1 MITTSIHLEYNK
13 TVESPWKMS
22 MVNALQKEAFLS
34 DKPEFFENFLE
45 EGEYDAGTDR
55 HTRLVLKLYHILKSI
70 QYSDLKRILARYY
83 SNTLP
88 NILLT
93 LELEKE
99 GIAEITINL
108 YAPDG
113 KVELTSTRGIGLL
126 DSFEKDVQVEFK
138 YAQPGILK
146 PAPKYFYVI
155 DINKLN
161 TLPVFENHQDVLDN
175 IKQLHEL
182 AQEISKEVLK

>member
-1 MITTSIHLEYNK
+1 MITTSIHLKYDK
-13 TVESPWKMS
+13 SAPSPWIMS
-22 MVNALQKEAFLS
+22 MVNALQKEPLYS
-34 DKPEFFENFLE
+34 DAPEFFENFLE

-55 HTRLVLKLYHILKSI
+55 HTRLVLKLYHVLKSI
-70 QYSDLKRILARYY
+70 QYSDLKGILAKYY
-83 SNTLP
+83 SNVLP
-88 NILLT
+88 NVVLT

-99 GIAEITINL
+99 GTAEITINL

-113 KVELTSTRGIGLL
+113 KVELTSTRGIGLF
-126 DSFEKDVQVEFK
+126 DPFEKDVQVEFK

-146 PAPKYFYVI
+146 PVPKYFYMI
-155 DINKLN
+155 DINQLN
-161 TLPVFENHQDVLDN
+161 TLPVFENHRDVLDN

>member
-1 MITTSIHLEYNK
+1 MITTSIHLKYDK
-13 TVESPWKMS
+13 SAQSPWIMS
-22 MVNALQKEAFLS
+22 MVNALQKEPLYS
-34 DKPEFFENFLE
+34 DAQEFFENFLE

-55 HTRLVLKLYHILKSI
+55 HTRLVLKLYHVLKSI
-70 QYSDLKRILARYY
+70 QYSDLKGILAKYY
-83 SNTLP
+83 SNVLP
-88 NILLT
+88 NVVLT

-99 GIAEITINL
+99 GTAEITINL

-113 KVELTSTRGIGLL
+113 KVELTSTRGIGLF
-126 DSFEKDVQVEFK
+126 DPFEKDVQVEFK

-155 DINKLN
+155 DINQLD
-161 TLPVFENHQDVLDN
+161 TLPVLENHQDVLDN

>member
-1 MITTSIHLEYNK
+1 MITTSIHLKYDK
-13 TVESPWKMS
+13 SAQSPWIMS
-22 MVNALQKEAFLS
+22 MVNALQKEPLYS
-34 DKPEFFENFLE
+34 DAPEFFENFLE

-55 HTRLVLKLYHILKSI
+55 HTRLVLKLYHVLKSI
-70 QYSDLKRILARYY
+70 QYSDLKGMLAKYY
-83 SNTLP
+83 SNMLP
-88 NILLT
+88 NVVLT

-99 GIAEITINL
+99 GTAEITINL

-113 KVELTSTRGIGLL
+113 KVELTSTRGIGLF

-146 PAPKYFYVI
+146 PAPKYFYVV
-155 DINKLN
+155 DISKLD
-161 TLPVFENHQDVLDN
+161 TLPIFENHQDVLDN

>member
-1 MITTSIHLEYNK
+1 MITTSIHLKYDK
-13 TVESPWKMS
+13 STQSPWIMS
-22 MVNALQKEAFLS
+22 MVNVLQKEPLYS
-34 DKPEFFENFLE
+34 DAPEFFENFLE
-45 EGEYDAGTDR
+45 EGEYDTGTDR

-83 SNTLP
+83 SNALP
-88 NILLT
+88 NVLLT
-93 LELEKE
+93 LEFEKE

-113 KVELTSTRGIGLL
+113 KVELTSTRGIGLFNP
-126 DSFEKDVQVEFK
+126 FEKDVQVEFK

-146 PAPKYFYVI
+146 PAPKYFYMI
-155 DINKLN
+155 DINKLD
-161 TLPVFENHQDVLDN
+161 TLPIFENHRDVLDN

>member
-13 TVESPWKMS
+13 AAESPWKMS
-22 MVNALQKEAFLS
+22 MVNALQKDPLYS
-34 DKPEFFENFLE
+34 DAPEFFENFLE

-70 QYSDLKRILARYY
+70 RYSDLKRVLARYY
-83 SNTLP
+83 SNALP
-88 NILLT
+88 NVLLT

-99 GIAEITINL
+99 GTAEITINL

-113 KVELTSTRGIGLL
+113 KIELTSTRGIGIF
-126 DSFEKDVQVEFK
+126 DPFEKDVQVEFK
-138 YAQPGILK
+138 YAQPGLLK

-161 TLPVFENHQDVLDN
+161 TLSMLENHQDILDN
-175 IKQLHEL
+175 IKQSHEL

>member
-1 MITTSIHLEYNK
+1 MITTSIHLKYDK
-13 TVESPWKMS
+13 SAQSPWIMS
-22 MVNALQKEAFLS
+22 MVNALQKEPLYS
-34 DKPEFFENFLE
+34 DAPEFFENFLE

-55 HTRLVLKLYHILKSI
+55 HTRLVLKLYHVLKSI
-70 QYSDLKRILARYY
+70 QYSDLKGMLAKYY
-83 SNTLP
+83 SNMLP
-88 NILLT
+88 NVVLT

-99 GIAEITINL
+99 GTAEITINL

-113 KVELTSTRGIGLL
+113 KVELTSTRGIGLF

-155 DINKLN
+155 DISKLD
-161 TLPVFENHQDVLDN
+161 TLPIFENHQDVLDN

>member
-1 MITTSIHLEYNK
+1 MITTSIHLKYAK
-13 TVESPWKMS
+13 SAQSQWKMS
-22 MVNALQKEAFLS
+22 MVNALQKENFRS
-34 DKPEFFENFLE
+34 DVPEFFENFIQ
-45 EGEYDAGTDR
+45 EGIVAGTDR
-55 HTRLVLKLYHILKSI
+55 HIRLVLKLYRILKSI
-70 QYSDLKRILARYY
+70 QYGDLKGIHARYY
-83 SNTLP
+83 NNALP
-88 NILLT
+88 NVLLT

-99 GIAEITINL
+99 GTAEIMINL

-113 KVELTSTRGIGLL
+113 KIELTSTRGIGLF
-126 DSFEKDVQVEFK
+126 DPFEKDVQVEFK

-155 DINKLN
+155 DISKLD
-161 TLPVFENHQDVLDN
+161 TLPVFENHRDVLDN

>member
-1 MITTSIHLEYNK
+1 MITTSIHLKYDK
-13 TVESPWKMS
+13 SPQSPWKMS
-22 MVNALQKEAFLS
+22 MVNAAQKETFHS
-34 DKPEFFENFLE
+34 DVPEFFENFIE
-45 EGEYDAGTDR
+45 EGIVAGTD
-55 HTRLVLKLYHILKSI
+55 HHIQLVLKLYRILKSI
-70 QYSDLKRILARYY
+70 QYGDLKGIHARCY
-83 SNTLP
+83 NNALP

-99 GIAEITINL
+99 GTAEITINL

-113 KVELTSTRGIGLL
+113 KIELTSTRGIGVFDL
-126 DSFEKDVQVEFK
+126 FEKDVQVEFK

-155 DINKLN
+155 DIDKLDA
-161 TLPVFENHQDVLDN
+161 LPVFENRQDVLDG